1 MSEIELRNV
10 GKSYGKTSVLADISL
25 DMGDGEFVV
34 LVGPSGCGKST
45 LLRMIAGLEDITSGE
60 IRIGG
65 KVVNDMRA
73 KERDIAMV
81 FQSYALYPHMKVA
94 ENMSFSLKLSGTPK
108 DEIRRRV
115 QEAAEILGLEKL
127 LERFPRELSG
137 GQRQRVAMG
146 RAIVR
151 APRAFLFDEPLSNLD
166 AKLRVK
172 MRSEIKKLH
181 QRLGKT
187 TVYVTHDQ
195 TEAMT
200 MADKIVVLN
209 GGKIEQYGPPLE
221 LYNDPANIFVAGFIG
236 SPEINLLK
244 TAAKGSQAVTEDG
257 IVLPLAVSIRQP
269 ANMIYGIRPQHI
281 EIADEGIEGLITLVE
296 PTGDSQELVVKVGA
310 QDIHVI
316 AKGDRQF
323 TAGMTI
329 KLAIDASKALLF
341 DTATGERLRF

>member
-244 TAAKGSQAVTEDG
+244 TEARGDHAVTEDS
-257 IVLPLAVSIRQP
+257 IVLPLVSPLKSQTS
-269 ANMIYGIRPQHI
+269 MMYGIRPQHI
-281 EIADEGIEGLITLVE
+281 EITDEGIEGLITLVE

-329 KLAIDASKALLF
+329 KLAIDASKGLLF

>member
-108 DEIRRRV
+108 EEIRKRV

-127 LERFPRELSG
+127 LDRFPRELSG

-244 TAAKGSQAVTEDG
+244 TETRGEHAVTEDG
-257 IVLPLAVSIRQP
+257 IVLPLVSPLKSQTS
-269 ANMIYGIRPQHI
+269 MMYGIRPQHI
-281 EIADEGIEGLITLVE
+281 EIADEGIEGLVALVE
-296 PTGDSQELVVKVGA
+296 PTGDSQELVVKVGV

-323 TAGMTI
+323 TTGMTVR
-329 KLAIDASKALLF
+329 LALDAAKVLLF
-341 DTATGERLRF
+341 DSVSGERLRY

>member
-221 LYNDPANIFVAGFIG
+221 LYNNPANIFVAGFIG

-244 TAAKGSQAVTEDG
+244 TEARGDHAVTEDG
-257 IVLPLAVSIRQP
+257 IVLPLVSPLKSQTS
-269 ANMIYGIRPQHI
+269 MMYGIRPQHI

-329 KLAIDASKALLF
+329 KLAIDASKVLLF
-341 DTATGERLRF
+341 DTNTGERLRF

>member
-244 TAAKGSQAVTEDG
+244 TEMRGEHAVTEDG
-257 IVLPLAVSIRQP
+257 IVLPLVSPIKSQTS
-269 ANMIYGIRPQHI
+269 MMYGIRPQHI

-329 KLAIDASKALLF
+329 KLAIDTSKVLLF
-341 DTATGERLRF
+341 DTTTGERLRF